1 MTTYKHNRPGVGSV
15 GQYQMSG
22 QPYLFNDEIDGAD
35 IVQIAD
41 FHYVTKFVTV
51 INTTTGSNAP
61 MNVGFSANGVGALVG
76 NYFTLNNG
84 ESYTGEWRCRSLY
97 ARVDAGYTVS
107 YTVIAGMTGIVSELS
122 GAKGPNYSGS
132 QGIG

>member
-1 MTTYKHNRPGVGSV
+1 MTSYKHNRPGVGAV

-22 QPYLFNDEIDGAD
+22 QPYIGQGEITGPDTTPLAN
-35 IVQIAD
+35 

-51 INTTTGSNAP
+51 INTTTGSNVP
-61 MNVGFSANGVGALVG
+61 MRVGFSANGVGTSG
-76 NYFTLNNG
+76 ENYFVLNNG
-84 ESYTGEWRCRSLY
+84 ESYTGEWRCRDIY
-97 ARVDAGYTVS
+97 AYVDSGDCT

-122 GAKGPNYSGS
+122 GAMGSNFSGS